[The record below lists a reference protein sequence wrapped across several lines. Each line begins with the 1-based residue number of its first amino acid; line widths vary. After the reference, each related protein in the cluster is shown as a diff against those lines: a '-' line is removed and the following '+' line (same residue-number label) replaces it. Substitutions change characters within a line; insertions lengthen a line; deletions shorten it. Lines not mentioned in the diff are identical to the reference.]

1 MQLRVESSRIA
12 VLDGWRGISIAMV
25 ILCHLTLFRYGTT
38 NSVIQGLG
46 AAAGQIGVETFFCIS
61 GFIITRVALKERETR
76 GSFSVTN
83 FYVRR
88 VFRIVPPLFVFL
100 GFLSVATQ
108 SGQIIQPQ
116 SGLLF
121 AAGFLCNTGVVCGWF
136 GGHTWSLAVEEQFY
150 VFFPLLFSVMALRI
164 ARAAG
169 VLFLLIAV
177 LPLLRVVSA
186 ENSTSLLA
194 YWSSFAAPFSLI
206 CCGCIG
212 ACFEDHVKRGIPG
225 RIGATSRAVAA
236 LVILIAIVAAG
247 MGVRHETA
255 IANIVSALDRIALP
269 AAIAWLVVSSV
280 HQETAWTRV
289 LTHPLVL
296 WLGTIS
302 YSLYLW
308 QQLFTGEPAVYVNH
322 LLLFWPL
329 MFVAAWCSY
338 RWIERPFIRV
348 GKQMIARPS
357 IALS

>member
-25 ILCHLTLFRYGTT
+25 ILGHLTLFRYGTS

-46 AAAGQIGVETFFCIS
+46 AAAGQTGVETFFCIS

-83 FYVRR
+83 FYIRR

-169 VLFLLIAV
+169 ALFLLIAV
-177 LPLLRVVSA
+177 LPVLRIVSA
-186 ENSTSLLA
+186 ESAASLLA
-194 YWSSFAAPFSLI
+194 YWSSFAAPFSFI

-236 LVILIAIVAAG
+236 LVILIVIIGEAMPVRPG
-247 MGVRHETA
+247 MF
-255 IANIVSALDRIALP
+255 SALDRIALP

-289 LTHPLVL
+289 LTHPLLL
-296 WLGTIS
+296 WLGTTS

-308 QQLFTGEPAVYVNH
+308 QQLFTGEPAVYVSH

-329 MFVAAWCSY
+329 MFFVAWCSY
-338 RWIERPFIRV
+338 RWIERPFIRM
-348 GKQMIARPS
+348 GKQVIARPS